1 MGNLWGILNELK
13 KITKTGKRWKWVGY
27 HGGKTT
33 QALIDLQTELLF
45 MEDTVDKL
53 DNIVTEQ
60 SQLIADQQRQ
70 LQLLYQKLETQTQGS
85 QIQPFDL
92 LSDKPPHY
100 WFGIKFSSVTS
111 RYQSIKN
118 IKYDKYSKIVSYLF
132 SVERIIGIYIS
143 MQPAQWE
150 NITLIS
156 PSNKISYLLGVSQMV
171 LLWVH

>member
-1 MGNLWGILNELK
+1 MSEKDNQKQASDENGLVTMVEKL
-13 KITKTGKRWKWVGY
+13 
-27 HGGKTT
+27 T
-33 QALIDLQTELLF
+33 QALIDLQTQLLF

-100 WFGIKFSSVTS
+100 
-111 RYQSIKN
+111 
-118 IKYDKYSKIVSYLF
+118 
-132 SVERIIGIYIS
+132 
-143 MQPAQWE
+143 
-150 NITLIS
+150 
-156 PSNKISYLLGVSQMV
+156 
-171 LLWVH
+171 

>member
-1 MGNLWGILNELK
+1 MSEKDHQKQSSDDNGWDNMVEKL
-13 KITKTGKRWKWVGY
+13 
-27 HGGKTT
+27 T
-33 QALIDLQTELLF
+33 QDLIDLQTQVLF

-100 WFGIKFSSVTS
+100 
-111 RYQSIKN
+111 
-118 IKYDKYSKIVSYLF
+118 
-132 SVERIIGIYIS
+132 
-143 MQPAQWE
+143 
-150 NITLIS
+150 
-156 PSNKISYLLGVSQMV
+156 
-171 LLWVH
+171 

>member
-1 MGNLWGILNELK
+1 MSEKDNQKQASDENGLVTIVEKL
-13 KITKTGKRWKWVGY
+13 
-27 HGGKTT
+27 T
-33 QALIDLQTELLF
+33 QELIDLQTQVLF

-100 WFGIKFSSVTS
+100 
-111 RYQSIKN
+111 
-118 IKYDKYSKIVSYLF
+118 
-132 SVERIIGIYIS
+132 
-143 MQPAQWE
+143 
-150 NITLIS
+150 
-156 PSNKISYLLGVSQMV
+156 
-171 LLWVH
+171 

>member
-1 MGNLWGILNELK
+1 MSEKDHQKQASDENGLVTMVEKL
-13 KITKTGKRWKWVGY
+13 
-27 HGGKTT
+27 T
-33 QALIDLQTELLF
+33 QELIDLQTQLLF

-100 WFGIKFSSVTS
+100 
-111 RYQSIKN
+111 
-118 IKYDKYSKIVSYLF
+118 
-132 SVERIIGIYIS
+132 
-143 MQPAQWE
+143 
-150 NITLIS
+150 
-156 PSNKISYLLGVSQMV
+156 
-171 LLWVH
+171 

>member
-1 MGNLWGILNELK
+1 MSEKDNQKQSSDENG
-13 KITKTGKRWKWVGY
+13 WVTMVE
-27 HGGKTT
+27 KLT
-33 QALIDLQTELLF
+33 QEFIDLQTQVLF

-100 WFGIKFSSVTS
+100 
-111 RYQSIKN
+111 
-118 IKYDKYSKIVSYLF
+118 
-132 SVERIIGIYIS
+132 
-143 MQPAQWE
+143 
-150 NITLIS
+150 
-156 PSNKISYLLGVSQMV
+156 
-171 LLWVH
+171 

>member
-1 MGNLWGILNELK
+1 MSEKDHQKQASDDNGLVTMVEKL
-13 KITKTGKRWKWVGY
+13 
-27 HGGKTT
+27 T
-33 QALIDLQTELLF
+33 QALIDLQTQVLF

-100 WFGIKFSSVTS
+100 
-111 RYQSIKN
+111 
-118 IKYDKYSKIVSYLF
+118 
-132 SVERIIGIYIS
+132 
-143 MQPAQWE
+143 
-150 NITLIS
+150 
-156 PSNKISYLLGVSQMV
+156 
-171 LLWVH
+171 

>member
-1 MGNLWGILNELK
+1 MSEKDHQKQASDDNG
-13 KITKTGKRWKWVGY
+13 WVNMVE
-27 HGGKTT
+27 KLT
-33 QALIDLQTELLF
+33 QDLIDLQTQVLF

-100 WFGIKFSSVTS
+100 
-111 RYQSIKN
+111 
-118 IKYDKYSKIVSYLF
+118 
-132 SVERIIGIYIS
+132 
-143 MQPAQWE
+143 
-150 NITLIS
+150 
-156 PSNKISYLLGVSQMV
+156 
-171 LLWVH
+171 

>member
-1 MGNLWGILNELK
+1 MSEKDNQKQASGDNGLVNMVEKL
-13 KITKTGKRWKWVGY
+13 
-27 HGGKTT
+27 T
-33 QALIDLQTELLF
+33 QELIDLQTQVLF

-100 WFGIKFSSVTS
+100 
-111 RYQSIKN
+111 
-118 IKYDKYSKIVSYLF
+118 
-132 SVERIIGIYIS
+132 
-143 MQPAQWE
+143 
-150 NITLIS
+150 
-156 PSNKISYLLGVSQMV
+156 
-171 LLWVH
+171 

>member
-1 MGNLWGILNELK
+1 MSEKDNQKQASDENGLVNMVEKL
-13 KITKTGKRWKWVGY
+13 
-27 HGGKTT
+27 T
-33 QALIDLQTELLF
+33 QELIDLQTQLLF

-100 WFGIKFSSVTS
+100 
-111 RYQSIKN
+111 
-118 IKYDKYSKIVSYLF
+118 
-132 SVERIIGIYIS
+132 
-143 MQPAQWE
+143 
-150 NITLIS
+150 
-156 PSNKISYLLGVSQMV
+156 
-171 LLWVH
+171 

>member
-1 MGNLWGILNELK
+1 MSEKDNQKQASGDNGLVNMVEKL
-13 KITKTGKRWKWVGY
+13 
-27 HGGKTT
+27 T
-33 QALIDLQTELLF
+33 QELIDLQTQLLF

-100 WFGIKFSSVTS
+100 
-111 RYQSIKN
+111 
-118 IKYDKYSKIVSYLF
+118 
-132 SVERIIGIYIS
+132 
-143 MQPAQWE
+143 
-150 NITLIS
+150 
-156 PSNKISYLLGVSQMV
+156 
-171 LLWVH
+171 